1 MNDQPARSNTESS
14 LFLQA
19 VLIGGFIFIC
29 LMLFALAR
37 SIYRDSFQVGSY
49 INELQKNITTES
61 EATFNEEDELAYAK
75 TPQFQEKMAK
85 DLLGLKLPGEEV
97 IVLTHEEQNVDD
109 LLPEAAKKRQNELAL
124 LTTPQKW
131 LKYLFGI

>member
-1 MNDQPARSNTESS
+1 MNDATTRSREEPS

-49 INELQKNITTES
+49 IGDLQKNISSEQVASFTE
-61 EATFNEEDELAYAK
+61 EEELAYAK

-85 DLLGLKLPGEEV
+85 ELLGLKLPGEEV
-97 IVLTHEEQNVDD
+97 IILSREAQNVED
-109 LLPEAAKKRQNELAL
+109 LLPAGLRQREQALEL
-124 LTTPQKW
+124 LTPSQKW
-131 LKYLFGI
+131 AKYLFGI

>member
-1 MNDQPARSNTESS
+1 MHDQPARAHTESS

-61 EATFNEEDELAYAK
+61 EAKFNEEDELAYAK
-75 TPQFQEKMAK
+75 TPQFQQKMAK

-97 IVLTHEEQNVDD
+97 IVLTHEAQNIDD

-131 LKYLFGI
+131 LRYVFGI